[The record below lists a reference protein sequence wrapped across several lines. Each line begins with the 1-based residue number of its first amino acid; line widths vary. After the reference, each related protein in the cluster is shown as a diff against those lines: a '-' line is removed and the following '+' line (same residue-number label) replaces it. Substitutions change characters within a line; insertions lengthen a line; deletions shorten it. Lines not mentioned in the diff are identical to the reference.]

1 VRKVAV
7 FVEGLTEQEFVVEL
21 VSAVVGARGV
31 NVVLGRQWKGKVVVE
46 PSMINAVLDFLV
58 LVVNC
63 SNDEQ
68 VKTQVREQYPSL
80 VAAGYTAIIGLRDV
94 YPLARA
100 DIPAIQAGLSPSL
113 PTGVVTPEM
122 HLAVMEVE
130 AWFLAESTHF
140 SRLHPSLAVPFIVAG
155 GIDVAGTNGEAWGHP
170 AGVLHAIY
178 RLVGMSYMS
187 PKGQKTKRRVQ
198 RTLKALSFDELY
210 VTVRG
215 TIPSFDAFV
224 TSLEGALF

>member
-1 VRKVAV
+1 MRKVAV

-21 VSAVVGARGV
+21 VSAVIGAKGV

-46 PSMINAVLDFLV
+46 PSTIDPVLAFLV
-58 LVVNC
+58 LVIDC

-68 VKTQVREQYPSL
+68 VKTQIRDQYSSL

-100 DIPAIQAGLSPSL
+100 DIPAIQAGLLLSL
-113 PTGVVTPEM
+113 PTGAVTPEM

-140 SRLHPSLAVPFIVAG
+140 SRLHPSLSVPFIVAG
-155 GIDVAGTNGEAWGHP
+155 GIDVASTNGEAWGHP

-178 RLVGMSYMS
+178 GLVGMSYMS
-187 PKGQKTKRRVQ
+187 PKGQKSKRRVQ
-198 RTLKALSFDELY
+198 RTLRALSFDELY
-210 VTVRG
+210 VSVRATV
-215 TIPSFDAFV
+215 PSFDAFV
-224 TSLEGALF
+224 TSIEDALF